1 MESHVLAAGT
11 AGTSTTGWVVGYTI
25 GIVIVLVVVAL
36 VVPILMLARSI
47 GNEAPKINDALTEA
61 VHNTAPLGR
70 AAHHD
75 RARHDHHRRPAARPR
90 QAGRVAMHTLAMSS
104 TEHNLWT
111 IANILGIVV
120 VVAVA
125 ALLSLLIYLV
135 KIIDRRVVAVTG
147 HPQGGGGEHRGHR
160 ADPAGR
166 HRRRGRP
173 RRGPAAPPVP
183 RSRARKGE
191 VMTGLVIFTVID
203 VLLLIAGLAFYL
215 FWVGSLLTR
224 IAGNLEECAEI
235 VRTIVGHA
243 KLIGPGVEHIN
254 ETGGV
259 VAGALPLLYGM
270 AEGIVTGVT
279 PRPEAPAVPEPARPA
294 SGTRRSRLLD
304 AVGFRP
310 AD

>member
-1 MESHVLAAGT
+1 
-11 AGTSTTGWVVGYTI
+11 
-25 GIVIVLVVVAL
+25 
-36 VVPILMLARSI
+36 
-47 GNEAPKINDALTEA
+47 
-61 VHNTAPLGR
+61 
-70 AAHHD
+70 
-75 RARHDHHRRPAARPR
+75 
-90 QAGRVAMHTLAMSS
+90 MHALAMSS

-135 KIIDRRVVAVTG
+135 KIIDRRVVAVRDTLKAAAANTADTVLIPQVATG
-147 HPQGGGGEHRGHR
+147 VEAVLAEGLQHHLFL
-160 ADPAGR
+160 GR
-166 HRRRGRP
+166 VLGK
-173 RRGPAAPPVP
+173 VQ
-183 RSRARKGE
+183 

-203 VLLLIAGLAFYL
+203 VVLLIAGLAFYL
-215 FWVGSLLTR
+215 FWVGTLLTR
-224 IAGNLEECAEI
+224 IAGNLEECAET

-270 AEGIVTGVT
+270 AEGIVAGVT
-279 PRPEAPAVPEPARPA
+279 PRPEPPAVPEPARPA

-304 AVGFRP
+304 AVGFRSQG
-310 AD
+310 